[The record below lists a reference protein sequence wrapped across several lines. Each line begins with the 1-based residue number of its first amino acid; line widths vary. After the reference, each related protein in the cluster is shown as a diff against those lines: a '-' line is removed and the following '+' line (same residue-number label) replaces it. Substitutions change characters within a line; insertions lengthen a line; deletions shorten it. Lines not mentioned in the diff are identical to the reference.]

1 MYNDLQK
8 AIQEEIELYYEPEE
22 IQKIQE
28 RARARA
34 DECFEKYTELVY
46 SYAMTDPEDDEDGPS
61 AIYMATFLDHIS
73 NLISNLAETQE
84 QKDAI
89 DNAFKEVLK

>member
-1 MYNDLQK
+1 MYNDLQE
-8 AIQEEIELYYEPEE
+8 AVQEEIELYYEPEE

-34 DECFEKYTELVY
+34 DECFVKYTELVY

-61 AIYMATFLDHIS
+61 AIYVATFLDRIS
-73 NLISNLAETQE
+73 SMISNLAKTQE

-89 DNAFKEVLK
+89 DNVFREALK

>member
-8 AIQEEIELYYEPEE
+8 AVQEEIELYYEPEE

-34 DECFEKYTELVY
+34 DECFEKYTELVR
-46 SYAMTDPEDDEDGPS
+46 SYVTTDPEAGEDGPS
-61 AIYMATFLDHIS
+61 AIYVATFVDHIS
-73 NLISNLAETQE
+73 NLVSNLAQTQE
-84 QKDAI
+84 QKNAI
-89 DNAFKEVLK
+89 DNALKEALK

>member
-1 MYNDLQK
+1 MYNDLQE
-8 AIQEEIELYYEPEE
+8 AVQEEIELYYEPEE

-34 DECFEKYTELVY
+34 DEYLEEYTELVC
-46 SYAMTDPEDDEDGPS
+46 SYAMTDPEDDENEVS
-61 AIYMATFLDHIS
+61 AIYMATFLDRIS
-73 NLISNLAETQE
+73 SMVSNLAKTQE

-89 DNAFKEVLK
+89 DNALKEALK

>member
-1 MYNDLQK
+1 MYNDLQE
-8 AIQEEIELYYEPEE
+8 AIQEEIEFYYEPEE

-34 DECFEKYTELVY
+34 DECFEKYTELVS
-46 SYAMTDPEDDEDGPS
+46 SYMTTDPEADEDGPS
-61 AIYMATFLDHIS
+61 AIYVATFLDRIG
-73 NLISNLAETQE
+73 NLVSNLAKTQE

-89 DNAFKEVLK
+89 NNALKEAWK